1 MAALNY
7 AVQYSQALA
16 QAFPYV
22 LNFGDLYATPNN
34 GRYKITGAKTIEIP
48 VISTTGRVDGDR
60 DTIQLATR
68 NFDNSWE
75 TKVLENH
82 RKWSTLVHPMD
93 IDQTNYVASISN
105 ITKVYNEEKKF
116 PEMDAF
122 TVSKIYAD
130 WDALG
135 KTADTTTLTVDNIL
149 STFDTLMQAMTEKR
163 VPEMGRILYVTPA
176 VNTLLKNASGVTRS
190 INIQNGGN
198 EWNRL
203 VSGLDMVKIV
213 VVPPD
218 LMQTAYE
225 FTTGWAVASS
235 AKQINMFL
243 VHPVAVITPVSYQF
257 AQLDSPSAMTEGKWV
272 YFEEAF
278 EDVFILNN
286 KADAIAF
293 NMEA

>member
-1 MAALNY
+1 MADLNY

-34 GRYKITGAKTIEIP
+34 GRYKVTGAKTIEIP

-60 DTIQLATR
+60 DTITMATR

-75 TKVLENH
+75 PKVLTNH
-82 RKWSTLVHPMD
+82 RKWSTLVHPLD

-105 ITKVYNEEKKF
+105 ITQVYNQEQKF
-116 PEMDAF
+116 PEMDAY
-122 TVSKIYAD
+122 TISKIYAD
-130 WDALG
+130 WAALT
-135 KTADTTTLTVDNIL
+135 KTADTTALTAANVLTV
-149 STFDTLMQAMTEKR
+149 FDSLMQSMTEKR
-163 VPEMGRILYVTPA
+163 VPGTGRILYVTPA
-176 VNTLLKNASGVTRS
+176 VETLLKNASGVTRS
-190 INIQNGGN
+190 INIQNGGA
-198 EWNRL
+198 EWNRM

-218 LMQTAYE
+218 LMKTLYD
-225 FTTGWAVASS
+225 FTSGWAVAET

-243 VHPVAVITPVSYQF
+243 VHPLAVITPVNYQF
-257 AQLDSPSAMTEGKWV
+257 AQLDAPSAMTEGKWV

-278 EDVFILNN
+278 EDVFLLNN

-293 NMEA
+293 NKEA

>member
-1 MAALNY
+1 MAVLNY

-34 GRYKITGAKTIEIP
+34 GRYKVTGAKTIEIP

-60 DTIQLATR
+60 DTITMATR

-75 TKVLENH
+75 PKVLVNH

-93 IDQTNYVASISN
+93 IDQTNLVASISN
-105 ITKVYNEEKKF
+105 ITQVYNQEQKF
-116 PEMDAF
+116 PEMDAY

-130 WDALG
+130 WAALG
-135 KTADTTTLTVDNIL
+135 KTADTTALTAANILTV
-149 STFDTLMQAMTEKR
+149 FDQLMQAMTEKR
-163 VPEMGRILYVTPA
+163 VPGTGRILYVTPA
-176 VNTLLKNASGVTRS
+176 VETLLKNASGVTRS

-198 EWNRL
+198 EWNRM
-203 VSGLDMVKIV
+203 VAGLDMVKIV

-218 LMQTAYE
+218 LMQTLYD
-225 FTTGWAVASS
+225 FTAGWKAAST
-235 AKQINMFL
+235 AKQINLFL
-243 VHPVAVITPVSYQF
+243 VHPLAVITPVNYQF
-257 AQLDSPSAMTEGKWV
+257 AQLDAPSAMTEGKWV

-278 EDVFILNN
+278 EDVFLLNN